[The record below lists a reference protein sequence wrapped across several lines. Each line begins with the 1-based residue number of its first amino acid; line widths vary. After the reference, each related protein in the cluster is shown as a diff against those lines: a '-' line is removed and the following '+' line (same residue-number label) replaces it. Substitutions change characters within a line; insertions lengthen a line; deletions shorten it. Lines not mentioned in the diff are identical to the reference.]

1 MPGAAGGV
9 DQGDGPHRR
18 LGAILDGVAQRP
30 AAGPRG
36 RPQLDRC
43 HAGPEGG
50 QAGHR
55 PDGAGGAHL
64 HHTQVSARWA
74 PHRQQGLPWG
84 PTASARGY
92 PDGPSRA
99 CGPPAGV
106 QALGPRT
113 TGRHPPPR
121 ARSHSVYGSWNAH
134 AWLACSSARPP
145 RASGV
150 PARRRRRQ
158 RGGARLDHC
167 GHRGRRVR
175 HHQRGGRPK
184 YAGHRRGGPSPAL
197 QSPNHPTRPLCA
209 PLAPTGAG
217 VSWQNATG
225 LHNVAP
231 FPGFPASKL
240 VA

>member
-1 MPGAAGGV
+1 MPVPRAGRLATV
-9 DQGDGPHRR
+9 LMEPEALTCTTRR
-18 LGAILDGVAQRP
+18 
-30 AAGPRG
+30 
-36 RPQLDRC
+36 
-43 HAGPEGG
+43 
-50 QAGHR
+50 
-55 PDGAGGAHL
+55 
-64 HHTQVSARWA
+64 
-74 PHRQQGLPWG
+74 
-84 PTASARGY
+84 Y
-92 PDGPSRA
+92 
-99 CGPPAGV
+99 PPAGLHTASRDYPGV
-106 QALGPRT
+106 R
-113 TGRHPPPR
+113 PPAPGDIPTVR
-121 ARSHSVYGSWNAH
+121 AAPAAPPQECMRSGLERRAAIRRPEPVPT
-134 AWLACSSARPP
+134 ACTAPGTHTPGWPARAPTPP